1 MERLRIGVIGESVA
15 SKRSIDLAYRVG
27 REIAR
32 MGAILVCGGLG
43 GVMEAT
49 CRGAREEGGLTVGI
63 LPGEDPGEANP
74 YVDIPIITGLSHGR
88 NIIVVRS
95 SQAIIAIGGSYG
107 TLSEIAFALKLGIPI
122 IGLNTWNSLSK
133 DQRSLPIIH
142 LDDPV
147 EAVLRAIKEAGG

>member
-1 MERLRIGVIGESVA
+1 M
-15 SKRSIDLAYRVG
+15 
-27 REIAR
+27 
-32 MGAILVCGGLG
+32 
-43 GVMEAT
+43 
-49 CRGAREEGGLTVGI
+49 
-63 LPGEDPGEANP
+63 
-74 YVDIPIITGLSHGR
+74 
-88 NIIVVRS
+88 VRS